1 VGLALTTTAGFILW
15 VVLWSIGTKGF
26 DALLPAL
33 LMVLVAAATRLLA
46 RYLPGRASEDQLP
59 RPGA

>member
-1 VGLALTTTAGFILW
+1 MGLALTTTAGVILW
-15 VVLWSIGTKGF
+15 VVLWSIGSKGF

-33 LMVLVAAATRLLA
+33 AMVLLAAATRLLA
-46 RYLPGRASEDQLP
+46 RYMPGRAREHELP